1 MIPPGGET
9 MAFDEKLA
17 ERVRGVLVRRP
28 GVSERKMFGGLAF
41 LREGRMFCGV
51 LGADLVVRVGPQA
64 WGKALGRRHVRPM
77 DFTGRPMTGY
87 VYVAPAGVRAAA
99 SLRAWVEQGLAFSRT
114 LDVTGSGRSSPAA
127 GGRSGSRRR

>member
-1 MIPPGGET
+1 

-17 ERVRGVLVRRP
+17 ERVRGVLARRQ

-51 LGADLVVRVGPQA
+51 IGGDLVVRVGREA

-77 DFTGRPMTGY
+77 DFTGRPLTGY
-87 VYVAPAGVRAAA
+87 VYVAPAGVRTAA
-99 SLRAWVEQGLAFSRT
+99 SLRTWVEQGLGFSRT
-114 LDVTGSGRSSPAA
+114 LDVTGPGRSSPGA